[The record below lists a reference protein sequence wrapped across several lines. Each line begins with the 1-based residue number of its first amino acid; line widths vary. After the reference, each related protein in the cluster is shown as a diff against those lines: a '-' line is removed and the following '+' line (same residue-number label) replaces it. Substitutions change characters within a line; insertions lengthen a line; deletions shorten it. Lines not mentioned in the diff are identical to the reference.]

1 MGLVDQIIG
10 VESGGNPNATNP
22 RSSAAGL
29 GQFIDSTWLNMLAK
43 HRPDLTGSPQ
53 ELLALKSNPELSRA
67 MTEAYAADNGAILSG
82 AGLPVTPANTYLAH
96 FAGPQGAVKVLSADP
111 NAPVESILGSKAVE
125 ANPFLRGM
133 KAADLQAWAG
143 RKMGG
148 AQPAQP
154 RPVIQTAQV
163 SQQVAPQQA
172 PAQAPIQAPQAPPI
186 FAAPRQAAQSP
197 AAPMAAPEQMQAP
210 PPIFAQHQRKPVD
223 LSRLKAAL
231 EARQSGGFFYGK
243 G

>member
-1 MGLVDQIIG
+1 MALVDQIIG

-22 RSSAAGL
+22 RSSAGGL

-67 MTEAYAADNGAILSG
+67 MTEAYAADNGAILTG

-111 NAPVESILGSKAVE
+111 SAPVESILGSKAVE

-143 RKMGG
+143 RKMGS
-148 AQPAQP
+148 AQPAAQ
-154 RPVIQTAQV
+154 PVIPPMA
-163 SQQVAPQQA
+163 SQIVAPTQTTPVQ
-172 PAQAPIQAPQAPPI
+172 PAPQAPPI
-186 FAAPRQAAQSP
+186 FAPTQATRSQPSP
-197 AAPMAAPEQMQAP
+197 TAAPEQAQAP
-210 PPIFAQHQRKPVD
+210 PPIFAQPQRKPVD

>member
-22 RSSAAGL
+22 RSSATGA
-29 GQFIDSTWLNMLAK
+29 GQFLASTWIDTLAK
-43 HRPDLTGSPQ
+43 HRPDLAGSMGKD
-53 ELLALKSNPELSRA
+53 ELLALRNDPQLSRA

-82 AGLPVTPANTYLAH
+82 AGLPVTPTNTYLAH

-111 NAPVESILGSKAVE
+111 STSVESILGLKVVE

-133 KAADLQAWAG
+133 KAADLQAWAA

-148 AQPAQP
+148 AQSAPQVSPQP
-154 RPVIQTAQV
+154 RPVV
-163 SQQVAPQQA
+163 SQQVAAVQP
-172 PAQAPIQAPQAPPI
+172 PIQVPQAPPI
-186 FAAPRQAAQSP
+186 FASAPRSAAPPQ

-210 PPIFAQHQRKPVD
+210 PIFAPPRKPID

-231 EARQSGGFFYGK
+231 EARQSGGFFNGR
-243 G
+243 GTV